1 LGAAKETWRVTETH
15 IPGTRP
21 SQLLADPAY
30 FLHSL
35 DIEGDHAVFF
45 PTSRAL
51 LSEAAFVDGR
61 SPIATGAPVLA
72 QLSELL
78 SAPREEPAAPDR
90 FIFHLSFCG
99 STLLSRLLDVP
110 GRSLVMKE
118 PNCLADLANWKTLSL
133 RAGRPLGRLEPALQ
147 LARSALRLRWADSEP
162 VTVKPSSWVNN
173 LLDELVEDREAIL
186 PLFVTIDRAAFV
198 RAVFRGGTE
207 RLAFTAQLARHLAA
221 DFPDGDRLMQQAVEA
236 TDDPLGRVA
245 NLAVVAHHIQLSMFD
260 KALSRGGWGRAHR
273 IDLHEILDSPHGAAE
288 KASRALRLDLD
299 PREIERTVEA
309 HAGRHSKAPAIDY
322 SADRQRSD
330 NATVLANHGRTI
342 EAAVSWGNRIF
353 EAP

>member
-1 LGAAKETWRVTETH
+1 VSETR
-15 IPGTRP
+15 ILGTRP
-21 SQLLADPAY
+21 SQLPADPAY

-35 DIEGDHAVFF
+35 DIEGDQAVFI

-51 LSEAAFVDGR
+51 LSEAAFIDGR
-61 SPIATGAPVLA
+61 SPIATGTPLA
-72 QLSELL
+72 ARLSELL
-78 SAPREEPAAPDR
+78 SAPREEPTGPDR
-90 FIFHLSFCG
+90 YIFHMSFCG

-133 RAGRPLGRLEPALQ
+133 RAGRPVGRLGPALQ
-147 LARSALRLRWADSEP
+147 LARSALRRRWADGEA

-173 LLDELVEDREAIL
+173 LLDELVEDREGIL

-207 RLAFTAQLARHLAA
+207 RLAFTAQLAQHLAT

-260 KALSRGGWGRAHR
+260 KALGRGGWGRAHL
-273 IDLHEILDSPHGAAE
+273 IDLHDILDSPFGAAE
-288 KASRALRLDLD
+288 KASRALRLDLK
-299 PREIERTVEA
+299 PRELERTVKT
-309 HAGRHSKAPAIDY
+309 HAGRYSKAPAMGY

-330 NATVLANHGRTI
+330 DDTVLANHGRTI